1 MKRTIIA
8 ILVVFALWF
17 FMFSP
22 WTASLINFWV
32 AMSISALVLIR
43 MSCASV
49 KDFLHQFNFSVKE
62 VTLGLV
68 SVVALYG
75 IFYLGNYLSTS
86 WFDFAK
92 PQIGSIYTLK
102 AGTNPYVIGILLVV
116 LIAPAEEIFW
126 RGFVQRAIGVKYG
139 DWIAFFATTLIYAFV
154 HIWSFNFML
163 IMAALVCGAFWGL
176 LFIYNKKNITALIIS
191 HAVWDVMVFIV
202 VPIV

>member
-68 SVVALYG
+68 SAAALYG
-75 IFYLGNYLSTS
+75 IFYLGNYLSTA

-102 AGTNPYVIGILLVV
+102 AGTNPYVIGILLIA

-126 RGFVQRAIGVKYG
+126 RGFIQRAIGVKYG
-139 DWIAFFATTLIYAFV
+139 DWIAFFTTTLIYAFV